1 MTVPQTLS
9 GARRAARRMIPY
21 PLRLELVR
29 LRRLPRWIA
38 ERRTMARRRLGP
50 RELSGFAWLLAA
62 HSSPLE
68 RVPGS
73 IATELQRGKETNVR
87 LAAAKLDGLVIA
99 PNQVFSHH
107 HAIGRTSRRRGFR
120 RGLELR
126 DGKPSSGVGGGLCQ
140 VSNSFYW
147 VAVRAGMRI
156 VERHRH
162 GLDIF
167 PDHQR
172 TVPFGCG
179 ATVVYNYADLR
190 FENPFPQPVVLRAR
204 VEQGAFVSEL
214 WTIHD
219 PGVRI
224 EVQEIGHR
232 FFREGGGW
240 MRENRLRRRIATPEG
255 TVLVDQE
262 VAHNRGRV
270 LYEPTEEQL
279 RCGGV

>member
-1 MTVPQTLS
+1 
-9 GARRAARRMIPY
+9 
-21 PLRLELVR
+21 
-29 LRRLPRWIA
+29 
-38 ERRTMARRRLGP
+38 MARRRLDAP
-50 RELSGFAWLLAA
+50 ELAEYTWLLAA

-73 IATELQRGKETNVR
+73 ISPELQRGKETNVR
-87 LAAAKLDGLVIA
+87 LAASKLDGLVVE

-107 HAIGRTSRRRGFR
+107 HAIGRASRRRGFR
-120 RGLELR
+120 TGLELR
-126 DGKPSSGVGGGLCQ
+126 DGEPSSGVGGGLCQ
-140 VSNSFYW
+140 VSNSFHW
-147 VAVRAGMRI
+147 VALRAGMRI

-162 GLDIF
+162 GLDLF

-204 VEQGAFVSEL
+204 VERGAFVSEL
-214 WTIHD
+214 WTTND

-224 EVQEIGHR
+224 EVEEVGDH

-240 MRENRLRRRIATPEG
+240 MRENRLRRRITTPEG
-255 TVLVDQE
+255 TVLVDQQ

-279 RCGGV
+279 RCGGG